1 MAIDQTKKSNRLLGS
16 RRFTSADLNTSQ
28 EAFQSNIDIQASEV
42 YTQANLI
49 PTSSLPFSGSSQ
61 HESIHQVNSNNVL
74 KYYYRQRLTKSN
86 IDEDVWFFITP
97 TGSAGGVTP
106 QLIQNGQQT
115 SFISP
120 KYSISA
126 LANANTED
134 STPGYGVKVFVSTS
148 EDSASLSNSDIVS
161 TNDYQFDYKT
171 GVLQFESARS
181 SNEIVYMTTYQY
193 VGKTLE
199 NDDSIGG
206 GSSFTAAGISGS
218 LGPNATLIR
227 SLTAA
232 SISGSGGL
240 GSSLTETGISGS
252 WQGEL
257 SSSVYLKQVGS
268 TISGSFTSVSSSF
281 SSRVTTN
288 ELASASI
295 STRLTTEEANID
307 TLQSRVD
314 QSLKTTDSPT
324 FGGLTVQGKLTA
336 ETYAVSS
343 SVTHM
348 TRSFSS
354 GSTIFGDSVDDTHQ
368 FTGSILMSGG
378 SISPS
383 SISGSLGPNSTL
395 LRGLTAS
402 KISGSFSVDR
412 LPSGVISGSNQLPVG
427 IISGSNQ
434 LPVGIISGSTQLP
447 SGIISGSDQI
457 SQGFGNV
464 SGSKTSTGSFG
475 SVYATY
481 INGDGSG
488 ITNLPS
494 TDLVND
500 ATPQLGGNLDLNS
513 RSITGTGNIAI
524 TGSVS
529 LDTQAFKYGV
539 TTWKEAAG
547 VNEFSGSSWEFKAT
561 KGSGDLF
568 DFRDNNNN
576 LVFKAT
582 QDKVLV
588 FGEVDG
594 DMPAPIA
601 GGLIYSG
608 SNAWY
613 LGYENDPE

>member
-16 RRFTSADLNTSQ
+16 RRFTSDDLNTSQ

-61 HESIHQVNSNNVL
+61 HESVHQVDSKNVL
-74 KYYYRQRLTKSN
+74 KYYHRQRLTKSN
-86 IDEDVWFFITP
+86 LANDVWFFITP

-106 QLIQNGQQT
+106 QLIQSGQQT
-115 SFISP
+115 SFVSP
-120 KYSISA
+120 KYSVVS

-134 STPGYGVKVFVSTS
+134 STPGYNIKVFASTS
-148 EDSASLSNSDIVS
+148 ENSGSLGDSDIVS
-161 TNDYQFDYKT
+161 ATAYQFDYKT
-171 GVLQFESARS
+171 GVLQFETARS
-181 SNEIVYMTTYQY
+181 NNEIVYMTTYQY
-193 VGKTLE
+193 VGKTLD
-199 NDDSIGG
+199 NDESIGG

-218 LGPNATLIR
+218 LGDNATLIR

-232 SISGSGGL
+232 SISGSGGF
-240 GSSLTETGISGS
+240 GANVTA
-252 WQGEL
+252 
-257 SSSVYLKQVGS
+257 VG
-268 TISGSFTSVSSSF
+268 ISGSFTAPSSSL
-281 SSRVTTN
+281 SSRTTTL
-288 ELASASI
+288 E
-295 STRLTTEEANID
+295 TTLTAEQTNID
-307 TLQSRVD
+307 NLEAKVG
-314 QSLKTTDSPT
+314 QSLNVGDTPT
-324 FGGLTVQGKLTA
+324 FGGMTIQGKLTA

-354 GSTIFGDSVDDTHQ
+354 GSTIFGDSADDSHQ
-368 FTGSILMSGG
+368 FTGSILIGGG
-378 SISPS
+378 SLSPS
-383 SISGSLGPNSTL
+383 SVSGSLGANSTL
-395 LRGLTAS
+395 IRGLTAS
-402 KISGSFSVDR
+402 KISGSFSAGR
-412 LPSGVISGSNQLPVG
+412 LPSG

-434 LPVGIISGSTQLP
+434 LPNGIISGSNQLPNGIISGSTQLP

-457 SQGFGNV
+457 SKGFGNV
-464 SGSKTSTGSFG
+464 SGSSTSTGSFG
-475 SVYATY
+475 RVEATKFS
-481 INGDGSG
+481 GDGSG
-488 ITNLPS
+488 LSNLPS

-500 ATPQLGGNLDLNS
+500 TSPQLGGNLDLNS
-513 RSITGTGNIAI
+513 RSITGTGNLAI

-568 DFRDNNNN
+568 DFRDDNNN

-608 SNAWY
+608 SDAWY
-613 LGYENDPE
+613 LGYENDPT

>member
-16 RRFTSADLNTSQ
+16 RRFTSDGLNTSQ

-61 HESIHQVNSNNVL
+61 HESVHQVDSKNVV

-86 IDEDVWFFITP
+86 LANDVWFFMTP

-106 QLIQNGQQT
+106 QLIQSGQQT

-120 KYSISA
+120 KYSVVS

-134 STPGYGVKVFVSTS
+134 STPGYNIKVFASTS
-148 EDSASLSNSDIVS
+148 EDSASLGDSDIVS
-161 TNDYQFDYKT
+161 ATAYQFDYKT

-181 SNEIVYMTTYQY
+181 NNEIVYMTTYQY
-193 VGKTLE
+193 VGKTLD
-199 NDDSIGG
+199 NDESIGG
-206 GSSFTAAGISGS
+206 GGGSFTAAGISGS
-218 LGPNATLIR
+218 LGDNATLIR

-232 SISGSGGL
+232 SISGSGGF
-240 GSSLTETGISGS
+240 GANVTA
-252 WQGEL
+252 
-257 SSSVYLKQVGS
+257 VG
-268 TISGSFTSVSSSF
+268 ISGSFTAPSSSF
-281 SSRVTTN
+281 STRTTTL
-288 ELASASI
+288 EAASASL
-295 STRLTTEEANID
+295 STRVTLEESNVD
-307 TLQSRVD
+307 TLQSRVG
-314 QSLKTTDSPT
+314 QSLNPSDSPT
-324 FGGLTVQGKLTA
+324 FGGMTIQGTLTA
-336 ETYAVSS
+336 QEYVVSS
-343 SVTHM
+343 SVTTM
-348 TRSFSS
+348 SVQQAS
-354 GSTIFGDSVDDTHQ
+354 GSTIFGDSLDDTHQ
-368 FTGSILMSGG
+368 FTGSILIGGG
-378 SISPS
+378 SLSPS
-383 SISGSLGPNSTL
+383 SVSGSLGANSTL
-395 LRGLTAS
+395 IRGLTAS

-427 IISGSNQ
+427 IISGS
-434 LPVGIISGSTQLP
+434 TQLP

-457 SQGFGNV
+457 SKGFGNV
-464 SGSKTSTGSFG
+464 SGSSTSTGSFG
-475 SVYATY
+475 RVEATKFS
-481 INGDGSG
+481 GDGSG
-488 ITNLPS
+488 LSNLPS

-500 ATPQLGGNLDLNS
+500 TSPQLGGNLDLNS
-513 RSITGTGNIAI
+513 RSITGTGNLAI

-608 SNAWY
+608 SDAWY
-613 LGYENDPE
+613 LGYENDPT